1 MGNRISKVYT
11 QTGDDG
17 LSGLADGSRL
27 PKSHPRFEAMGA
39 LDQLNSQLGVLLAGL
54 QQEQAA
60 KPALQQVIDALAP
73 WQHLLFDLG
82 GELAMPQYQVVQTAH
97 TQQLEQQI
105 DQWTAQLPP
114 LKDFILPGGS
124 LLIAQAHL
132 CRCEAR
138 TAERR
143 CQQLHQIEP
152 QRREVLAFINRL
164 SDLFFVAAR
173 IIALHQECKEVLWQ
187 AQPKPEPKP

>member
-1 MGNRISKVYT
+1 MGHRISKVYT
-11 QTGDDG
+11 KTGDDG

-39 LDQLNSQLGVLLAGL
+39 LDQLNSQLGLLLAQL
-54 QQEQAA
+54 QQEAGS
-60 KPALQQVIDALAP
+60 KPGLQNVIDTLAP

-82 GELAMPQYQVVQTAH
+82 GELAMPEYQVVQPEHTAR
-97 TQQLEQQI
+97 LEQKI
-105 DQWTAQLPP
+105 DQWTALLPA

-124 LLIAQAHL
+124 VLIAQAHL

-143 CQQLHQIEP
+143 CQQLHALEP
-152 QRREVLAFINRL
+152 LRPAVLAFINRM
-164 SDLFFVAAR
+164 SDLLFVAAR
-173 IIALHQECKEVLWQ
+173 MIALHQGCQEVLWQ
-187 AQPKPEPKP
+187 AQPAPQA

>member
-11 QTGDDG
+11 GTGDQG
-17 LSGLADGSRL
+17 HSGLADGSRL

-39 LDQLNSQLGVLLAGL
+39 LDMLNSQLGLLLAGL
-54 QQEQAA
+54 QQEASA
-60 KPALQQVIDALAP
+60 KPDLQPVIAALAP

-82 GELAMPQYQVVQTAH
+82 GELAMPQYQVIQAGH
-97 TQQLEQQI
+97 TTQLEQQI
-105 DQWTAQLPP
+105 DQWTAQLPA

-124 LLIAQAHL
+124 ELIARAHL

-138 TAERR
+138 NAERR
-143 CQQLHQIEP
+143 LLQLHQLEP
-152 QRREVLAFINRL
+152 QRAEALAFINRL

-173 IIALHQECKEVLWQ
+173 IIALHQGCAEVLWQ
-187 AQPKPEPKP
+187 AQPKPE

>member
-1 MGNRISKVYT
+1 MGHRISKVYT
-11 QTGDDG
+11 KTGDDG

-39 LDQLNSQLGVLLAGL
+39 LDQLNSQLGMLLAQL
-54 QQEQAA
+54 QQEAA
-60 KPALQQVIDALAP
+60 NKPELQQVADTLAP
-73 WQHLLFDLG
+73 WQHILFDLG
-82 GELAMPQYQVVQTAH
+82 GELAMPQYQVVQAGH
-97 TQQLEQQI
+97 TTQLEQQI

-114 LKDFILPGGS
+114 LKDFIMPGGS
-124 LLIAQAHL
+124 ILIAQAHL

-143 CQQLHQIEP
+143 CQQLHKLEP
-152 QRREVLAFINRL
+152 MRSEVLAFVNRL

-173 IIALHQECKEVLWQ
+173 IIALHQGCGEVLWQ
-187 AQPKPEPKP
+187 AQPAPQK

>member
-1 MGNRISKVYT
+1 MGHRISKVYT
-11 QTGDDG
+11 GTGDSGD
-17 LSGLADGSRL
+17 SGLADGSRL
-27 PKSHPRFEAMGA
+27 PKDHPRFEAMGV
-39 LDQLNSQLGVLLAGL
+39 LDQLNSQLGLLLAQL
-54 QQEQAA
+54 QQESSAHPQLEEVARV
-60 KPALQQVIDALAP
+60 LQP

-82 GELAMPQYQVVQTAH
+82 GELAMPQYQVVQAGH
-97 TQQLEQQI
+97 TRQLERQI

-124 LLIAQAHL
+124 EMIARAHL

-143 CQQLHQIEP
+143 LRKLHKLEP
-152 QRREVLAFINRL
+152 QRSEVLAFSNRL

-173 IIALHQECKEVLWQ
+173 IIALHQGCAEVLWQ
-187 AQPKPEPKP
+187 AQPAPQE

>member
-1 MGNRISKVYT
+1 MGHRISKVYT
-11 QTGDDG
+11 KTGDDG

-39 LDQLNSQLGVLLAGL
+39 LDQLNSQLGLLLALLHQELQTAQRPGL
-54 QQEQAA
+54 QQ
-60 KPALQQVIDALAP
+60 VVDALAP
-73 WQHLLFDLG
+73 WQHILFDLG
-82 GELAMPQYQVVQTAH
+82 GELAMPQYQVVQPAH
-97 TQQLEQQI
+97 TVQLEQQI

-114 LKDFILPGGS
+114 LKDFILPGS
-124 LLIAQAHL
+124 SVLIAQAHL

-143 CQQLHQIEP
+143 CQQLHRLEP
-152 QRREVLAFINRL
+152 MRPAVLAFVNRL

-173 IIALHQECKEVLWQ
+173 IIALHQGCNEVLWQ
-187 AQPKPEPKP
+187 AQPAPHA

>member
-1 MGNRISKVYT
+1 MGHRISKVYT
-11 QTGDDG
+11 KTGDDG

-39 LDQLNSQLGVLLAGL
+39 LDQLNSQLGLLLAQL
-54 QQEQAA
+54 QLETDRQ
-60 KPALQQVIDALAP
+60 PALQAIADVLAP

-82 GELAMPQYQVVQTAH
+82 GELAMPQYQVVQAAH
-97 TQQLEQQI
+97 TAQLEQQI

-143 CQQLHQIEP
+143 CQQLHNLEP
-152 QRREVLAFINRL
+152 MRPAVLAFVNRL

-173 IIALHQECKEVLWQ
+173 IIALHQQCAEVLWQ
-187 AQPKPEPKP
+187 AQPAPQV

>member
-1 MGNRISKVYT
+1 MGHRISKVYT
-11 QTGDDG
+11 KTGDDG

-27 PKSHPRFEAMGA
+27 PKNHPRFEAMGA
-39 LDQLNSQLGVLLAGL
+39 LDQLNSQLGLLLAQL
-54 QQEQAA
+54 QQEITN
-60 KPALQQVIDALAP
+60 KPALQAVSDVLAP

-82 GELAMPQYQVVQTAH
+82 GELAMPQYQVIQAAH
-97 TQQLEQQI
+97 TTQLEQQV

-143 CQQLHQIEP
+143 CQQLHSLEP
-152 QRREVLAFINRL
+152 MRPAVLAFVNRL

-173 IIALHQECKEVLWQ
+173 IIALHQECAEVLWQ
-187 AQPKPEPKP
+187 AQPAPKA

>member
-1 MGNRISKVYT
+1 MGHRISKVYT
-11 QTGDDG
+11 KTGDDG

-39 LDQLNSQLGVLLAGL
+39 LDLLNSQLGLLLAQL
-54 QQEQAA
+54 QQETAA
-60 KPALQQVIDALAP
+60 HPELQQVVDALAP
-73 WQHLLFDLG
+73 WQHILFDLG
-82 GELAMPQYQVVQTAH
+82 GELAMPQYQVVQQGHTA
-97 TQQLEQQI
+97 QLEQQI
-105 DQWTAQLPP
+105 DQWTALLPP

-124 LLIAQAHL
+124 ILIAQTHL

-143 CQQLHQIEP
+143 CQQLHKLEP
-152 QRREVLAFINRL
+152 MRAEVLAFVNRL

-173 IIALHQECKEVLWQ
+173 IIALHQGRAEVLWQ
-187 AQPKPEPKP
+187 AQPAPQA

>member
-11 QTGDDG
+11 GTGDQGD
-17 LSGLADGSRL
+17 SGLADGSRL

-39 LDQLNSQLGVLLAGL
+39 LDMLNSQLGLLLAGL
-54 QQEQAA
+54 QQQAAA
-60 KPALQQVIDALAP
+60 KPELQQVIAALAP

-82 GELAMPQYQVVQTAH
+82 GELAMPQYQVIQAGH
-97 TQQLEQQI
+97 TSQLEQQI

-124 LLIAQAHL
+124 ELIARAHL

-138 TAERR
+138 NAERR
-143 CQQLHQIEP
+143 LQQLHQLEP
-152 QRREVLAFINRL
+152 QRAEALAFINRL

-173 IIALHQECKEVLWQ
+173 IIALHQGCAEVLWQ
-187 AQPKPEPKP
+187 AQPKPE

>member
-1 MGNRISKVYT
+1 MGHRITKVYT
-11 QTGDDG
+11 KTGDDG

-27 PKSHPRFEAMGA
+27 PKNHPRFEAMGA
-39 LDQLNSQLGVLLAGL
+39 LDQLNSQLGLLLAFL
-54 QQEQAA
+54 QQESKA
-60 KPALQQVIDALAP
+60 KPGLQQVIDSLAP

-82 GELAMPQYQVVQTAH
+82 GELAMPEYQVVQTGH
-97 TQQLEQQI
+97 TLQLEQQI

-124 LLIAQAHL
+124 VLIAQAHI

-138 TAERR
+138 TTERR
-143 CQQLHQIEP
+143 YRQLHEQE
-152 QRREVLAFINRL
+152 QVRSEVLAFINRI

-173 IIALHQECKEVLWQ
+173 IIALHQGCSEVLWQ
-187 AQPKPEPKP
+187 SRQHPVA